1 MGAQW
6 VHGSSNNAVYTLLKS
21 LNLLDETTK
30 SKHYY
35 TFYFKINNLI

>member
-21 LNLLDETTK
+21 LNLLDKTTK
-30 SKHYY
+30 SKLYII
-35 TFYFKINNLI
+35 YFILKSII